1 VWQNT
6 VRKKGGYM
14 DKKKT
19 VQVLEKDGELLVVD
33 ELKNTT
39 LSYRRTSR
47 RLYVAV
53 NDLAAF
59 EYLDDDKNNKTE
71 TLSRRIRGRATLED
85 RAVSVIGDK
94 ENSSRELALTFRV
107 LTDEQREYSTNTL
120 REVRASVSSN
130 ETTKNTLSSL
140 ISNEPEYL
148 DSMLCFTKSDWEIGN
163 PDEWWLEVY
172 LSQEVFDRFYDRLIA
187 SQVRR
192 LSLGFKFV
200 DIYSDSLFDPPSYK
214 GVTWLLRPS
223 LSDGNPYNPEPATGK
238 LDSFSLELVS
248 SKLEPADNDVSTNA
262 VGDASDL
269 SDYAERPSPNEPKD
283 QLAMMLK
290 SVVIRIGRSGIVVA
304 TAVIFASIIVF
315 FGLLISGR

>member
-1 VWQNT
+1 
-6 VRKKGGYM
+6 M

-47 RLYVAV
+47 RLYVNV
-53 NDLAAF
+53 NDIAAF
-59 EYLDDDKNNKTE
+59 EYLDDDKSNKTE

-172 LSQEVFDRFYDRLIA
+172 LSQEVFDRFYDRLMA

-200 DIYSDSLFDPPSYK
+200 DIYSDSQFDPPSYK

-238 LDSFSLELVS
+238 LDTFSLELVS

-290 SVVIRIGRSGIVVA
+290 SVVIRIGRSGIVIA